1 MKRPKV
7 QSLSRRAGRRSW
19 VKPRLRLALWLFW
32 LPLLV
37 THGSA
42 ASAPAGK
49 GWGGSLPE
57 RAQVPL
63 AQGEPEVRRPGDEAT
78 AGESVPSAAEQG
90 ARKLPR
96 TMTIC
101 RGPHG
106 CWSEVSEHK
115 CFEQGAT
122 VYRTLPVDESEAL
135 PAALKECQ
143 EGFR

>member
-7 QSLSRRAGRRSW
+7 QSLSRRDGRQSW
-19 VKPRLRLALWLFW
+19 VKPRLRLALWLTW

-37 THGSA
+37 TQGNA
-42 ASAPAGK
+42 ASAPAGE
-49 GWGGSLPE
+49 GWRGTLPE
-57 RAQVPL
+57 RTQVRL
-63 AQGEPEVRRPGDEAT
+63 AQGESEVRRPGDET
-78 AGESVPSAAEQG
+78 PSGGSVPSAAEQG

-101 RGPHG
+101 RGPRG
-106 CWSEVSEHK
+106 CWSEVGEHK